1 MTSAA
6 ASEDEPQQETNL
18 GAAQRQFL
26 DRLSSRFAI
35 MTAISAI
42 GAVSECLRLYID
54 DLNNDN
60 VVSAIMT
67 NIFGATSFVV
77 VPLIWISLFGGTIG
91 RFRWK
96 SLWLTASFPFIIYLP
111 VEIGFLIYRVKK
123 CSEMPGC
130 GM

>member
-18 GAAQRQFL
+18 GAAQKQFF
-26 DRLSSRFAI
+26 DRLSSWFDI
-35 MTAISAI
+35 MAAISVI
-42 GAVSECLRLYID
+42 GAVSESIRIYID
-54 DLNNDN
+54 DLNKDN
-60 VVSAIMT
+60 VVSATMT
-67 NIFGATSFVV
+67 NIFGATAFVV
-77 VPLIWISLFGGTIG
+77 VPLIWVRLFGGAIG

-111 VEIGFLIYRVKK
+111 VEIGFLIYGVKK

-130 GM
+130 GT